1 MAEVTASR
9 RAHVLDGWNA
19 ALAEQRAD
27 LARARDG
34 WISAWTWVLLVAT
47 LLYVLIGSN
56 PYQHDAVF
64 DPLTGGSVQ
73 SPVNRFI
80 WLGLLAFAAPVL
92 WWRRAALP
100 DALRRLWPVALLF
113 VWFVAT
119 TRWAIDPAA
128 SGRRLFLYI
137 VDVLICLAVSVGL
150 KDARRLHSGLA
161 TACAIVVAID
171 MGSWIVAPAASM
183 TDIGLAAIHTH
194 KNTLGAVM
202 LLTGMICGPYTLGQK
217 GLMGRMFWGAITIA
231 GFILLIASKSKTS
244 LAILLVA
251 AFAAPL
257 LMALLRSRAE
267 ILWGL
272 GFSALALIAAAA
284 LLWLAWCASQGLDP
298 LAPAEKITFT
308 QRTDVWRF
316 TIDQFR
322 QHPWRGVGFGSFW
335 DVDPKVQ
342 PSLQTDLWFA
352 QPDAPTN
359 ESHNGYL
366 DLLVTT
372 GVPGLIGALLVL
384 FRWLTRGL
392 KLLRRALLDP
402 LGGEG
407 RALPYLSY
415 LGLFPLVFVVH
426 NFMESTYF
434 NANSIFGFII
444 LLVGVDIDM
453 RYAPLVFTTDAAPRR
468 GSATARS

>member
-1 MAEVTASR
+1 MAEVLPGR
-9 RAHVLDGWNA
+9 RAHALEGWSV

-27 LARARDG
+27 LARVRDG
-34 WISAWTWVLLVAT
+34 WISAWAWVLLVAT
-47 LLYVLIGSN
+47 LLYVLIGAN

-64 DPLTGGSVQ
+64 DPLTGGAVQ

-92 WWRRAALP
+92 WWRRGDLI
-100 DALRRLWPVALLF
+100 DALRRLWPLVLLF
-113 VWFVAT
+113 VWFIAS
-119 TRWAIDPAA
+119 TRWAIDPDA
-128 SGRRLFLYI
+128 SGRRLFLFV
-137 VDVLICLAVSVGL
+137 VDVFICLAVSLGL

-171 MGSWIVAPAASM
+171 MGSWIIAPAASM
-183 TDIGLAAIHTH
+183 TDIGLAGIHTH

-202 LLTGMICGPYTLGQK
+202 LLTGLICWPYALGQR
-217 GLMGRMFWGAITIA
+217 GLMGKIFWGFVTLAS
-231 GFILLIASKSKTS
+231 FILLIASKSKTS
-244 LAILLVA
+244 LAILLVV
-251 AFAAPL
+251 AFVGPL
-257 LMALLRSRAE
+257 LMAILRRRGE
-267 ILWGL
+267 VLWGL
-272 GFSALALIAAAA
+272 GFSALALVAVAA
-284 LLWLAWCASQGLDP
+284 LMWLAWCASQGQDP

-316 TIDQFR
+316 TIEQFR
-322 QHPWRGVGFGSFW
+322 LHPWRGVGFGSFW

-372 GVPGLIGALLVL
+372 GVPGLIGALMVL
-384 FRWLTRGL
+384 FRWLSRGL
-392 KLLRRALLDP
+392 TLLRRSLLDP
-402 LGGEG
+402 LSVEG
-407 RALPYLSY
+407 RALPYLTY
-415 LGLFPLVFVVH
+415 LAIFPLVFVVH

-444 LLVGVDIDM
+444 LLAGVDIDL
-453 RYAPLVFTTDAAPRR
+453 RYAPAAMPAAATRR
-468 GSATARS
+468 

>member
-1 MAEVTASR
+1 MADFAQGR
-9 RAHVLDGWNA
+9 RSHARDGWNS
-19 ALAEQRAD
+19 ALAEQRAE
-27 LARARDG
+27 LARSRDA

-47 LLYVLIGSN
+47 MLYVLIGAE

-64 DPLTGGSVQ
+64 DPLTGGAVI
-73 SPVNRFI
+73 SPVNRLI
-80 WLGLLAFAAPVL
+80 WLGLLAFASPIL
-92 WWRRAALP
+92 WWRRAELIE
-100 DALRRLWPVALLF
+100 ALRRLWPLALLF
-113 VWFVAT
+113 VWFIAT
-119 TRWAIDPAA
+119 SRWAIDPEA
-128 SGRRLFLYI
+128 SGRRLFLYL
-137 VDVLICLAVSVGL
+137 VDVVICLAVSLGL
-150 KDARRLHSGLA
+150 KDPRRLHGALA
-161 TACAIVVAID
+161 VACAIVVGID

-202 LLTGMICGPYTLGQK
+202 LLTGLICVPYAASQQ
-217 GLMGRMFWGAITIA
+217 GLMGRIFWWSVFIA
-231 GFILLIASKSKTS
+231 SFVLLVASKSKTS
-244 LAILLVA
+244 LAILIAAGVVGPVLLLV
-251 AFAAPL
+251 
-257 LMALLRSRAE
+257 LRSRGE

-272 GFSALALIAAAA
+272 GVSLAALIATAAFG
-284 LLWLAWCASQGLDP
+284 WLAWCAIQGLDP

-316 TIDQFR
+316 TISQFL
-322 QHPWRGVGFGSFW
+322 QHPWQGVGFGSFW

-372 GVPGLIGALLVL
+372 GVPGLIGALALL
-384 FRWLTRGL
+384 FRWIGRGL
-392 KLLRRALLDP
+392 ILLRRAVLDP
-402 LGGEG
+402 LGPER
-407 RALPYLSY
+407 RALPYLAY
-415 LGLFPLVFVVH
+415 LAFFPLVFVVH

-444 LLVGVDIDM
+444 LLIGIDIDM
-453 RYAPLVFTTDAAPRR
+453 RYEPLRPDAAPR
-468 GSATARS
+468 SARAAARP